1 MWRRMSPSAETPS
14 SGEHGARR
22 AGHLRGLNLERV
34 LAVVM
39 DRPAPFTRAEIV
51 QATGLS
57 VPTVG
62 SLTTDLIR
70 RGLLRD
76 LGAGPSS
83 GGRRPSFMEFNRRHG
98 FVAGIDIGPT
108 RTRIA
113 VADMRDEILARR
125 IVPTVT
131 TGGPEATLARLA
143 AEVRDLLHEA
153 QAPPG
158 RLLAVSAGAPGMVDL
173 DRGVVLLAPNLEG
186 WVNVPMRTVLERELG
201 APVIADNDVNLAVLG
216 EHWRGAARGHN
227 TCVFLFVGTG
237 IGAGV
242 LIDGA
247 VHRGHHYMAGEVA
260 VMAMGPQFVGQ
271 DFGARGCFETLAG
284 LDALASRWSRA
295 RDTDP
300 ASWVAQLLAAAQA
313 GDAEARDAIQQTATF
328 IGMAVTNVGALL
340 DPSLIVLGGAMFASA
355 EGLLREVQLVVERI
369 TRAPIKVVLSE
380 LNKDAPLF
388 GSLLLAAMEARR
400 QLRIRL
406 RNHPERMLARPS
418 RRPVSARM
426 RGAR

>member
-1 MWRRMSPSAETPS
+1 MHPHAETAG

-57 VPTVG
+57 VPTIG
-62 SLTTDLIR
+62 SLTSDLIR

-108 RTRIA
+108 RTRLA
-113 VADMRDEILARR
+113 VADLRDEILARR

-131 TGGPEATLARLA
+131 VGGPAATLAQLA
-143 AEVRDLLHEA
+143 GEVRDLLHEA

-158 RLLAVSAGAPGMVDL
+158 RLLAVCAGAPGMVDL
-173 DRGVVLLAPNLEG
+173 ERGVVLLAPNLEG
-186 WVNVPMRTVLERELG
+186 WSNVPMRSVLERELG

-216 EHWRGAARGHN
+216 EHWRGAARGHD

-247 VHRGHHYMAGEVA
+247 LHRGHHFMAGEVA
-260 VMAMGPQFVGQ
+260 VMAMGPQYVGT
-271 DFGARGCFETLAG
+271 DFGSRGCFETLAG
-284 LDALASRWSRA
+284 LEALAARWSKA
-295 RDTDP
+295 KQGDKEG
-300 ASWVAQLLAAAQA
+300 WVATLLAAAQA
-313 GDAEARDAIQQTATF
+313 GDAEARKAMAETATF
-328 IGMAVTNVGALL
+328 IGMAVTNVGAIL
-340 DPSLIVLGGAMFASA
+340 DPSLIVLGGAMFANA
-355 EGLLREVQLVVERI
+355 DVLLNEVRLVVERI
-369 TRAPIKVVLSE
+369 TRAPINVVLSE
-380 LNKDAPLF
+380 LDKDAPLF
-388 GSLLLAAMEARR
+388 GSLLLASNEARQ
-400 QLRIRL
+400 QLRLRL
-406 RNHPERMLARPS
+406 RNQPDRAVARSP
-418 RRPVSARM
+418 RRATAARL

>member
-1 MWRRMSPSAETPS
+1 MSRHAENPAG
-14 SGEHGARR
+14 GEHGARH

-39 DRPAPFTRAEIV
+39 ERPAPFTRAEIV

-113 VADMRDEILARR
+113 VADMRDEILAHR
-125 IVPTVT
+125 IVPTST
-131 TGGPEATLARLA
+131 RGGPSATLAQLA
-143 AEVRDLLHEA
+143 GEVRDLLHEA

-158 RLLAVSAGAPGMVDL
+158 RLLAVCAGAPGMVDL

-186 WVNVPMRTVLERELG
+186 WVNVPMRTILERELG

-260 VMAMGPQFVGQ
+260 VMAMGPQFIGQ
-271 DFGARGCFETLAG
+271 DFGSRGCFETLAG
-284 LDALASRWSRA
+284 LEALASRWSGGGGDPGWIA
-295 RDTDP
+295 R
-300 ASWVAQLLAAAQA
+300 LIEAAEGGDQGARQA
-313 GDAEARDAIQQTATF
+313 IDETAKY
-328 IGMAVTNVGALL
+328 IGMAVTNIGAVL
-340 DPSLIVLGGAMFASA
+340 DPSLIVLGGAMFAKA
-355 EGLLREVQLVVERI
+355 EMLLREVRNVVESI
-369 TRAPIKVVLSE
+369 TRAPISVVLSE
-380 LNKDAPLF
+380 LDKDAPLT
-388 GSLLLAAMEARR
+388 GSLLLAATEARR
-400 QLRIRL
+400 QLRLRL
-406 RNHPERMLARPS
+406 RNRPERMPMRPS
-418 RRPVSARM
+418 RRMAAARV

>member
-1 MWRRMSPSAETPS
+1 MSRHADTAGG
-14 SGEHGARR
+14 GEHGARH

-39 DRPAPFTRAEIV
+39 ERPAPFTRAEIV

-83 GGRRPSFMEFNRRHG
+83 GGRRPAFMEFNRRHG

-113 VADMRDEILARR
+113 VADMRDEVLAHR
-125 IVPTVT
+125 IVPTPT
-131 TGGPEATLARLA
+131 RGGPAATLGQLA
-143 AEVRDLLHEA
+143 NEVRTLLHEA

-158 RLLAVSAGAPGMVDL
+158 RLLAVCAGAPGMVDL
-173 DRGVVLLAPNLEG
+173 ERGVVLLAPNIEG
-186 WVNVPMRTVLERELG
+186 WVNIPMRTILERELG

-247 VHRGHHYMAGEVA
+247 VHRGHHFMAGEVA
-260 VMAMGPQFVGQ
+260 VMAMGPQYISQ
-271 DFGARGCFETLAG
+271 DFGSRGCFETLAG
-284 LDALASRWSRA
+284 LEALASRWSG
-295 RDTDP
+295 
-300 ASWVAQLLAAAQA
+300 ASREGNPGWLSQLLEAADT
-313 GDAEARDAIQQTATF
+313 GDKEARAAIDETAKY
-328 IGMAVTNVGALL
+328 IGMAVTNIGAVL
-340 DPSLIVLGGAMFASA
+340 DPSLIVLGGAMFAKA
-355 EGLLREVQLVVERI
+355 EPLLREVRAVVERI
-369 TRAPIKVVLSE
+369 TRAPISVVLSE
-380 LNKDAPLF
+380 LDKDAPLT
-388 GSLLLAAMEARR
+388 GSLLLAATEARR
-400 QLRIRL
+400 QLRLRL
-406 RNHPERMLARPS
+406 RNRPERMPARAS
-418 RRPVSARM
+418 RRLAAGRVREAR
-426 RGAR
+426 

>member
-1 MWRRMSPSAETPS
+1 MSRHAELPAG
-14 SGEHGARR
+14 GEHGARH
-22 AGHLRGLNLERV
+22 AGHLRSLNLERV

-39 DRPAPFTRAEIV
+39 ERPAPFTRAEIV

-108 RTRIA
+108 RTRLA
-113 VADMRDEILARR
+113 VADMRDEILAHR

-131 TGGPEATLARLA
+131 RGGPAATLAQLA
-143 AEVRDLLHEA
+143 SEIRDLLHEA

-158 RLLAVSAGAPGMVDL
+158 RLLAVCAGAPGMVDL

-186 WVNVPMRTVLERELG
+186 WVNVPMRTILERELG

-260 VMAMGPQFVGQ
+260 VMAMGPQYVGQ
-271 DFGARGCFETLAG
+271 DFGSRGCFETLAG
-284 LDALASRWSRA
+284 LEALRSRWARA
-295 RDTDP
+295 P
-300 ASWVAQLLAAAQA
+300 GGEPGWISQLLASAEN
-313 GDAEARDAIQQTATF
+313 GDEGARTAIYETAKY
-328 IGMAVTNVGALL
+328 IGMAVTNIGAVL
-340 DPSLIVLGGAMFASA
+340 DPSLIVLGGAMFAKA
-355 EGLLREVQLVVERI
+355 EGLLREVRSVVESI
-369 TRAPIKVVLSE
+369 TRAPISVVLSE
-380 LNKDAPLF
+380 LDKDAPLT
-388 GSLLLAAMEARR
+388 GSLLLAATEARR
-400 QLRIRL
+400 QLRLRL
-406 RNHPERMLARPS
+406 RNRPERMPMRPS
-418 RRPVSARM
+418 RRMAAARV

>member
-1 MWRRMSPSAETPS
+1 MSRHAETQQT
-14 SGEHGARR
+14 GEHGARR
-22 AGHLRGLNLERV
+22 AGHLRDLNLERV
-34 LAVVM
+34 LTVVM
-39 DRPAPFTRAEIV
+39 DRPVPFTRAEIV

-108 RTRIA
+108 RTRLA

-131 TGGPEATLARLA
+131 TGGPAATLAHLA
-143 AEVRDLLHEA
+143 TVLRDLLREA

-158 RLLAVSAGAPGMVDL
+158 RLLAVCAGAPGMVDL
-173 DRGVVLLAPNLEG
+173 VRGEVLLAPNLEG
-186 WVNVPMRTVLERELG
+186 WVNVPMRAILERELG

-260 VMAMGPQFVGQ
+260 VMAMGPQYVGQ
-271 DFGARGCFETLAG
+271 DFGSRGCFETLAG
-284 LDALASRWSRA
+284 LEALAARWPKA
-295 RDTDP
+295 REGSP
-300 ASWVAQLLAAAQA
+300 EGWIAELLEAANA
-313 GDAEARDAIQQTATF
+313 GDEQASLAISETATF
-328 IGMAVTNVGALL
+328 IAMAVTNVGALL
-340 DPSLIVLGGAMFASA
+340 DPSLIVLGGAMFAKA
-355 EGLLREVQLVVERI
+355 QGLLCEVRRLVERI

-380 LNKDAPLF
+380 LEKDAPLF
-388 GSLLLAAMEARR
+388 GSLLLAATEARR
-400 QLRIRL
+400 QLHLRL
-406 RNHPERMLARPS
+406 RQQPDRTQARPA
-418 RRPVSARM
+418 RRPAVART